1 MTFLGLPLPVGEGQ
15 GGGTRREPLPPRCA
29 LTPALSRTREREHHG
44 SPHRGLPIL
53 LINNHKAQKG
63 GTVMGLF
70 EALLAVGLLTTAYL
84 LLFTAARDAP
94 LFSKD

>member
-1 MTFLGLPLPVGEGQ
+1 
-15 GGGTRREPLPPRCA
+15 
-29 LTPALSRTREREHHG
+29 
-44 SPHRGLPIL
+44 L